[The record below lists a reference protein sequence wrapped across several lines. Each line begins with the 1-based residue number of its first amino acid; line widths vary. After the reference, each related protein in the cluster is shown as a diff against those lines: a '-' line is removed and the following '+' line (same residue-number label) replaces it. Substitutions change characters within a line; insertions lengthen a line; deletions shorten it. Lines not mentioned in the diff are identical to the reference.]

1 MKKTLIVMMA
11 WFFVSVS
18 GFASSEFD
26 KVQQLGLTHGNLL
39 LGAKFVDS
47 GDFVPEREAWP
58 GTRRYRRNSLVVA
71 VEARTQRIIA
81 LFEEYPALSPEDLKK
96 LVGTLVA
103 RFGEPTFE
111 AHDRMLFWYF
121 TSKGKVSSE
130 EFERLRESGKV
141 PELLAVAK
149 FYCNQNII
157 DFADKKRRDDKA
169 KAYFTVYSP
178 ALIKRFVRIETIHKQ
193 KIN

>member
-1 MKKTLIVMMA
+1 MKKTLIVMMV

-26 KVQQLGLTHGNLL
+26 RVQQLGLTHGNLL

-121 TSKGKVSSE
+121 TSKGKISSE
-130 EFERLRESGKV
+130 EFERLRDKGEL

-149 FYCNQNII
+149 FYC
-157 DFADKKRRDDKA
+157 DKRIVEFVGQEKA
-169 KAYFTVYSP
+169 AGTKKARAYFTLYSP
-178 ALIKRFVRIETIHKQ
+178 ILIKRIMNT
-193 KIN
+193 N